1 LITEIDHKF
10 YNQIFNVAE
19 GDFLALAQKV
29 FDHQRANNPV
39 YGHYVQALGNAN
51 GPFASVAALPFLPV
65 SLFKSHPIR
74 TFDGEPQKVFTS
86 SATTGMGVSTHAVK
100 DVGLYESAFLR
111 GFQRVYGAPSQYA
124 FLCLLPSYLE
134 RQGSALIYM
143 AQGLAA
149 ASGSPDSGFFL
160 SAKGQ
165 LVQTLQRREAAGLS
179 TILLGVTFALL
190 DFAEAY
196 PMPLQHTIVIETGG
210 MKGRKAEIT
219 RQEVHEQLKHAFG
232 LAAVHAEYG
241 MTEMLSQAYALGDGL
256 FKCPPWLRVLVR
268 PQDDPFQVQTSGA
281 GLLCVADLANVHSCA
296 FIETADLGRVFED
309 GSFEVL
315 GRVDNSDV
323 RGCSLLA
330 L

>member
-1 LITEIDHKF
+1 LKAVQSFLTSPGGALDGA
-10 YNQIFNVAE
+10 AE
-19 GDFLALAQKV
+19 VVVSGCSAGGLSTYLHADEWA
-29 FDHQRANNPV
+29 
-39 YGHYVQALGNAN
+39 
-51 GPFASVAALPFLPV
+51 AALP
-65 SLFKSHPIR
+65 
-74 TFDGEPQKVFTS
+74 
-86 SATTGMGVSTHAVK
+86 AA
-100 DVGLYESAFLR
+100 
-111 GFQRVYGAPSQYA
+111 RVT
-124 FLCLLPSYLE
+124 
-134 RQGSALIYM
+134 AL
-143 AQGLAA
+143 
-149 ASGSPDSGFFL
+149 PDSGFFL

-268 PQDDPFQVQTSGA
+268 PQDDPFQMQTSGA
-281 GLLCVADLANVHSCA
+281 GLLCVADLANLHSCA

-309 GSFEVL
+309 GSFEVI
-315 GRVDNSDV
+315 GRLDAAER
-323 RGCSLLA
+323 RGCNLMVE
-330 L
+330 